1 MDEIGKCFCMFFLNN
16 MKLAKKHIERY
27 HISRHPKCIKIIIT
41 WTNVRLTNF
50 LMKFKNHKQSAF
62 TYAKISARAF
72 ANLTWEGG
80 QYTLGHG

>member
-1 MDEIGKCFCMFFLNN
+1 MDEIGKCFCMFFLNG
-16 MKLAKKHIERY
+16 MKLAKNTSKGIIYRV
-27 HISRHPKCIKIIIT
+27 HPKCIKNIIT

-62 TYAKISARAF
+62 TYAKILATAF